1 MLMMMINDKR
11 SQLAI
16 LKTMGM
22 SNFEIQKIFLY
33 LGSIISLVG
42 TLIGLFFG
50 LLITFFLSTD
60 YMEVLLSFLMRD
72 SYFINYFPTD
82 LRWNWIALIM
92 LAALTMTISVCFY
105 PARLASK
112 IYPSKVLR
120 NE

>member
-1 MLMMMINDKR
+1 
-11 SQLAI
+11 
-16 LKTMGM
+16 MGM
-22 SNFEIQKIFLY
+22 SSYEIQKIFLY
-33 LGSIISLVG
+33 LGSIISLIG
-42 TLIGLFFG
+42 TFIGFVFG

-60 YMEVLLSFLMRD
+60 YMEVLLGFLMRD

-82 LRWNWIALIM
+82 LRWNWIALII
-92 LAALTMTISVCFY
+92 LASLTMTISVCLY

>member
-1 MLMMMINDKR
+1 MIINDKR

-16 LKTMGM
+16 LKTIGM
-22 SNFEIQKIFLY
+22 SNFEIQKIFIY
-33 LGSIISLVG
+33 LGTIISIIG
-42 TLIGLFFG
+42 TIIGFVMGLFV
-50 LLITFFLSTD
+50 TYFLSTD
-60 YMEVLLSFLMRD
+60 YMEVLLSLLMRD

-82 LRWNWIALIM
+82 VRWNWVSAIMISTLI
-92 LAALTMTISVCFY
+92 MTISVCLY